1 MSIPKCPDKEFTILP
16 IGMDKEPV
24 VPSLRRPKW
33 PRQPPEDS
41 SSCRGYSCYGLSISV
56 SALVLLSMGANR
68 MGDILIRVLTCVHF
82 SRVGGGLWHLGS
94 WSCNSCSCKC
104 AQLTNGNVCVHLRR
118 GMAEEGWREEGK

>member
-24 VPSLRRPKW
+24 VPSLRCPKW

-82 SRVGGGLWHLGS
+82 SRVGGGLWSGIAAMQECGPRGLARPRSGLTRCGS
-94 WSCNSCSCKC
+94 SW
-104 AQLTNGNVCVHLRR
+104 
-118 GMAEEGWREEGK
+118 